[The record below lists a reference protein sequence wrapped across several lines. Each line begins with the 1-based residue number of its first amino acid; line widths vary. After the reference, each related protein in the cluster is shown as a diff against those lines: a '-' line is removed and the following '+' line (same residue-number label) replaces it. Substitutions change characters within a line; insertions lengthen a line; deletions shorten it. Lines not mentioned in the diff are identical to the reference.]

1 MSSTHL
7 RKISEISGHVNLFNW
22 GFKVASNK
30 KNLVRFTTL
39 WPFTP
44 KYALVTL
51 AVLAEIPFTTLWLYK
66 S

>member
-7 RKISEISGHVNLFNW
+7 PKISERLRNVNLFNF

-30 KNLVRFTTL
+30 TIFGKLYYTL
-39 WPFTP
+39 AVTP

-51 AVLAEIPFTTLWLYK
+51 AVQAEIPFTTLWLYK